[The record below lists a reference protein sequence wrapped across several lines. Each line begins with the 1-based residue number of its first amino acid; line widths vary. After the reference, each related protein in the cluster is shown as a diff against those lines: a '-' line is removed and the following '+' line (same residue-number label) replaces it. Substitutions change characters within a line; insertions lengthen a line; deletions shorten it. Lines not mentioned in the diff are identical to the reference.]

1 MSPLISDMKLQYDVS
16 VVQSIV
22 PNPKKIPYLLKNDLA
37 NFYIN
42 FNGKLTKAFELKISY
57 KDSRNKYYS
66 KIIKI
71 DPKNSNANNSW
82 V

>member
-1 MSPLISDMKLQYDVS
+1 MSPLISDMKLQYDES

-42 FNGKLTKAFELKISY
+42 FNGKLKKDFVLKISY
-57 KDSRNKYYS
+57 KDSRNK
-66 KIIKI
+66 
-71 DPKNSNANNSW
+71 
-82 V
+82 